1 MRSSSRRSERW
12 RRRITKVAEELFGG
26 GRIDVRHADPLAGGG
41 PASAGDERVD
51 VRMGVELVPER
62 PGHRDHTGTKAL
74 LLVGRHGHR
83 LADGLPGRGAERAEE
98 LPVVHEVGAKHLGDG
113 ENPLGVADVG
123 DHLVLE
129 EGGEL
134 GRALGAA
141 GGTEPLPLQ
150 EN

>member
-1 MRSSSRRSERW
+1 VW
-12 RRRITKVAEELFGG
+12 
-26 GRIDVRHADPLAGGG
+26 
-41 PASAGDERVD
+41 
-51 VRMGVELVPER
+51 VELIPE
-62 PGHRDHTGTKAL
+62 GLGDSDHTGAKAL
-74 LLVGRHGHR
+74 LLAGRHGHQ
-83 LADGLPGRGAERAEE
+83 LADGLSGRGAEGPRQ
-98 LPVVHEVGAKHLGDG
+98 LPMMHKVGAKHLGDG